1 MPHPSRSL
9 PTRLGLAALLL
20 TTAPMLRA
28 QSALTPA
35 DSALVGRILLA
46 EDARDS
52 VHPSLAE
59 GVRHRD
65 LRLRQLAVRA
75 RARIADPLFA
85 RRDSLQLPAPVAP
98 PVYPEVAWR
107 LRYRAL
113 TAQRSNCG
121 ALLAALADSAWP
133 VRLRAMDLMGAP
145 CASDARIV
153 PVLQAIIAATPP
165 MVLARPAGD
174 ATWHG
179 GAHALVALARVDT
192 AAAAPH
198 VARLATHPQPE
209 MREYVVRAAALLAHT
224 ALLERLATDADANV
238 QSAAID
244 ALRPLPLNA
253 AREALLLA
261 RLEQSAPQV
270 VRSAALALSGSKN
283 PLVHER
289 ASAMYRRW
297 SAFRNASY
305 RDVRVALLAA
315 AGRDTS
321 SDSRLPAH
329 VALPPR
335 AVALA
340 LGADVRVRVTMA
352 PESGGGTF
360 VVRLRGDAAPM
371 MAATVA
377 ELAEQQYYDGLTWHR
392 VEHDFVI
399 QGGSPGANEYVGWHH
414 YLRDELGSVP
424 HVRGTVGMSTRGHD
438 TGDAQWFVN
447 VRDNLRLNRDYTV
460 FAEVIEGID
469 IIDGIL
475 EGDRI
480 QSMQVLQ

>member
-1 MPHPSRSL
+1 MPRPPRSL
-9 PTRLGLAALLL
+9 PARLGLAVLLL
-20 TTAPMLRA
+20 TAAPTLSA
-28 QSALTPA
+28 QSALTSA

-46 EDARDS
+46 EDARDAR
-52 VHPSLAE
+52 HPSFAE
-59 GVRHRD
+59 ALRHRD
-65 LRLRQLAVRA
+65 PRIQHLGVRA
-75 RARIADPLFA
+75 RARITDPIFA

-113 TAQRSNCG
+113 TAQRSNCD
-121 ALLAALADSAWP
+121 ALLRALADSAWP

-145 CASDARIV
+145 CTADARIV
-153 PVLQAIIAATPP
+153 PALQAVIAATPAVSQGRIP
-165 MVLARPAGD
+165 GGVS
-174 ATWHG
+174 WHG
-179 GAHALVALARVDT
+179 GAHALVALARIDT

-198 VARLATHPQPE
+198 IVRLATHPQPE
-209 MREYVVRAAALLAHT
+209 MRAYVVRAAALLANI
-224 ALLERLATDADANV
+224 ALLEQLATDQDANV

-244 ALRPLPLNA
+244 ALRPLPRTA
-253 AREALLLA
+253 ERETLLLA

-270 VRSAALALSGSKN
+270 VRSAAIALSGSN
-283 PLVHER
+283 SPLVRKR
-289 ASAMYRRW
+289 ANAMYRRW
-297 SAFRNASY
+297 STFRNASY

-315 AGRDTS
+315 AGRDTA
-321 SDSRLPAH
+321 SDPPLPVH

-340 LGADVRVRVTMA
+340 LGADVRVSVTMSA
-352 PESGGGTF
+352 ESGGGTF
-360 VVRLRGDAAPM
+360 VVRMRGDVAPM
-371 MAATVA
+371 MAATVV
-377 ELAEQQYYDGLTWHR
+377 ELAEQRYYDGLTWHR

-414 YLRDELGSVP
+414 FLRDALGSVP

-460 FAEVIEGID
+460 FAEVIEGIEVV
-469 IIDGIL
+469 DGIL

-480 QSMQVLQ
+480 ESMRVLR

>member
-1 MPHPSRSL
+1 MYRSPPML
-9 PTRLGLAALLL
+9 SSAFRLAALLL
-20 TTAPMLRA
+20 VASPLLRA
-28 QSALTPA
+28 QSTLTAA

-52 VHPSLAE
+52 LHPALAE
-59 GVRHRD
+59 AARHRD
-65 LRLRQLAVRA
+65 ARIRHMAVRA
-75 RARIADPLFA
+75 RARITDPLFS
-85 RRDSLQLPAPVAP
+85 RRDSLQLPAPSAP

-113 TAQRSNCG
+113 TAQRSNCA
-121 ALLAALADSAWP
+121 ALLEALTDSAWP

-145 CASDARIV
+145 CATDARIR
-153 PVLQAIIAATPP
+153 PALEAIIAATPST
-165 MVLARPAGD
+165 VQGREAGGVS
-174 ATWHG
+174 WHG
-179 GAHALVALARVDT
+179 GAHALVALSRIDT
-192 AAAAPH
+192 AAAARH

-209 MREYVVRAAALLAHT
+209 MREYVVRAATVLGAVAVLDQLVV
-224 ALLERLATDADANV
+224 DGNANV
-238 QSAAID
+238 QAAAID
-244 ALRPLPLNA
+244 ALRRVPMTT
-253 AREALLLA
+253 AREAILLA

-270 VRSAALALSGSKN
+270 VRAAALALAGSQN
-283 PLVHER
+283 PVVRDR
-289 ASAMYRRW
+289 ASLLYRRW
-297 SAFRNASY
+297 STFRNASY

-315 AGRDTS
+315 AGRDTA
-321 SDSRLPAH
+321 SDPGLPPH

-352 PESGGGTF
+352 PESGGGSF
-360 VVRLRGDAAPM
+360 VVRMRGDVAPI
-371 MAATVA
+371 MAATVV

-399 QGGSPGANEYVGWHH
+399 QGGSPGANEYVGFHH
-414 YLRDELGSVP
+414 YLRDALGSVP

-460 FAEVIEGID
+460 FAEVTEGIQ
-469 IIDGIL
+469 IVDGIL

-480 QSMQVLQ
+480 ALMRVVR